1 MMNIQGLMKQ
11 AQMVQKRMRET
22 QERLATEEREGVSGG
37 GLVKVVLNGRSET
50 KSVHIDASLLKDGDV
65 EVLED
70 LIAVAYNDA
79 HKKIEDMQEEGM
91 REASGGINFGGL
103 KIPF

>member
-22 QERLATEEREGVSGG
+22 QERLASEERTGTSGG
-37 GLVKVVLNGRSET
+37 GLVSVVLNGQHEM
-50 KSVHIDASLLKDGDV
+50 KSMHIDVSLLKDGDS
-65 EVLED
+65 EMLED
-70 LIAVAYNDA
+70 LITAAYHDA
-79 HKKIEDMQEEGM
+79 HRQIEQMQEDGLK
-91 REASGGINFGGL
+91 EASGGINFGGL